1 MDSEAYDQLI
11 RDMENTPLQPCD
23 ELVAKFSAFSTY
35 N

>member
-11 RDMENTPLQPCD
+11 HDMENTPLQPCE
-23 ELVAKFSAFSTY
+23 ELVAKFSWP